1 MKKTNQNTALHNSS
15 VYMFFPISYFP
26 LYFISFAS
34 FLSFWSS
41 YTIFLSFLWHLI
53 SLRSYEYNT
62 FFRQNSARTYV
73 ICYLNVLAQ
82 WTWTP
87 LTLMSRVPSGDNV
100 RITPQEHSLC
110 NFVIDWLLNELLSSF
125 DICRYTC
132 TVVIGT
138 YNQASP
144 FKIGLNF
151 GQLAAKALRTTEHI
165 SILFTYV
172 QTILNV
178 LC

>member
-1 MKKTNQNTALHNSS
+1 MNQNTALHNSS
-15 VYMFFPISYFP
+15 VHMFSPVSYFP
-26 LYFISFAS
+26 MYFMSFAS

-41 YTIFLSFLWHLI
+41 YTIFLSFLWHSI
-53 SLRSYEYNT
+53 SLRNYEYST
-62 FFRQNSARTYV
+62 SFRQNSARTYV

-100 RITPQEHSLC
+100 RLTPQEHSLC
-110 NFVIDWLLNELLSSF
+110 NSVIVWLLNELLSSF
-125 DICRYTC
+125 DMCRYTC
-132 TVVIGT
+132 TVVIRT

-151 GQLAAKALRTTEHI
+151 GQLADKALRTTEHV
-165 SILFTYV
+165 STLFTYV
-172 QTILNV
+172 HAILNV